1 MRVLRLTKR
10 PGKHRRRVAILGVLS
25 LLAFCIQL
33 VLAAPAGAAPY
44 TGGFS
49 PTIVSGGAD
58 LNGDG
63 IVNGRDDSNNFFGDT
78 DIIDGMLDCDAWGAV
93 ANDGGAGDGAITTA
107 DDCALVGFDGTLNGV
122 TINVDNGVFQV
133 ANGPLPTV
141 FNAADPDNPDVGASD
156 FAWSAING
164 RVDSNGDETIDA
176 DDCHFGLIGQTVD
189 AGAGDMTDGVDILGN
204 DGTNQCGFGTPPNTA
219 DNGLVDLNSD
229 ADITA
234 ADSCANCFFGLDV
247 QAGVVQAQACPGFA
261 GDPRNQVVGTSG
273 PDVLVGTAGA
283 DIICGR
289 GGNDVL
295 LGRGGNDLLLGGR
308 GSDVLVGRG
317 GNDRLIGGAGGDSL
331 RGNAGADVLRGGGGR
346 DVLRGGGGPDRLFGG
361 RGNDV
366 LLGGR
371 GNDRLDG
378 GRGRSDGCFG
388 GPGRD
393 SMVRCE
399 IGST

>member
-1 MRVLRLTKR
+1 MRRSTKR
-10 PGKHRRRVAILGVLS
+10 AGRHRRRLAVLGALS

-33 VLAAPAGAAPY
+33 GLAAPAGAAPY

-49 PTIVSGGAD
+49 PTIVNGRAD

-63 IVNGRDDSNNFFGDT
+63 VVTGRDDSNEFYGST
-78 DIIDGMLDCDAWGAV
+78 HIIDGMLDCDAWGPI
-93 ANDGGAGDGAITTA
+93 ANDGGAGDGVIDGA

-122 TINVDNGVFQV
+122 TINVQDGVFQV

-141 FNAADPDNPDVGASD
+141 FNAMDPDNPDVGDSD

-164 RVDSNGDETIDA
+164 RVDSNGNEAISGL
-176 DDCHFGLIGQTVD
+176 DCHFGLIGQTVD
-189 AGAGDMTDGVDILGN
+189 AGAGDMTDGADILGN
-204 DGTNQCGFGTPPNTA
+204 PGANECGFVTPPNTA
-219 DNGLVDLNSD
+219 NNGLVDLNSD
-229 ADITA
+229 VAITA
-234 ADSCANCFFGLDV
+234 ADSCTNNCFFGLDV
-247 QAGVVQAQACPGFA
+247 QAGMVQAQACPGFA

-289 GGNDVL
+289 GGSDL
-295 LGRGGNDLLLGGR
+295 LVGRGGNDLLLGGR
-308 GSDVLVGRG
+308 GSD
-317 GNDRLIGGAGGDSL
+317 SL
-331 RGNAGADVLRGGGGR
+331 RGNAGADVLRGGSGG

-361 RGNDV
+361 GSNDV

-378 GRGRSDGCFG
+378 GRGRSDRCFG

>member
-1 MRVLRLTKR
+1 MMLLSTKR
-10 PGKHRRRVAILGVLS
+10 PGRRSRRLAVLGTLS
-25 LLAFCIQL
+25 LLTFCVQL
-33 VLAAPAGAAPY
+33 LLAAPAGAVPY

-49 PTIVSGGAD
+49 PTIIGGKAD

-63 IVNGRDDSNNFFGDT
+63 VVNGRDDANNFFGDT
-78 DIIDGMLDCDAWGAV
+78 DIIDGMLDCDAWGAQ
-93 ANDGGAGDGAITTA
+93 ANDGSAGDGVIDGA
-107 DDCALVGFDGTLNGV
+107 DDCALVGFDGTPNGV

-141 FNAADPDNPDVGASD
+141 FNEADPDNPDVGDSD

-164 RVDSNGDETIDA
+164 RVDSNGDEAITWE
-176 DDCHFGLIGQTVD
+176 DCHFGLIGQTVD
-189 AGAGDMTDGVDILGN
+189 AGAGDMTDGADILGN
-204 DGTNQCGFGTPPNTA
+204 DGTNPCGFGTPPNTA

-234 ADSCANCFFGLDV
+234 ADSCTNNCFFGLDV

-295 LGRGGNDLLLGGR
+295 VGRGGNDL
-308 GSDVLVGRG
+308 
-317 GNDRLIGGAGGDSL
+317 LIGGAGGDSL
-331 RGNAGADVLRGGGGR
+331 RGNAGADVLRGGGGA
-346 DVLRGGGGPDRLFGG
+346 DALRGGGGPDRLSGG
-361 RGNDV
+361 GGNDL

-371 GNDRLDG
+371 GNDRLNG
-378 GRGRSDGCFG
+378 GRGRSDRCFG

-399 IGST
+399 IGRT